1 MPQTYNLT
9 ADGSTTAFAVEGL
22 ITVYATGN
30 FGGGTLTVELS
41 VNGTTWPSATY
52 ESGASAAL
60 SADGAVNIYT
70 GPCSMRCTLAGAT
83 TPNIDI
89 TYVAARHTSKI

>member
-9 ADGSTTAFAVEGL
+9 ADGSTAAFAVEGL
-22 ITVYATGN
+22 ITIAATGT
-30 FGGGTLTVELS
+30 FGSGTLTVELS
-41 VNGTTWPSATY
+41 FDDTTWFAATY

-83 TPNIDI
+83 TPDIDI